1 MADRLDEERL
11 EILRNWG
18 AGLAMDGREELRAA
32 GKAIMILID
41 EIELLYVDLWHERG
55 ATLQPREA
63 GEAGEADPETAEI
76 APSQGLVRALQN
88 RLKGIRSQSSTDA
101 ER

>member
-11 EILRNWG
+11 EILRKWG

-55 ATLQPREA
+55 ATSHPRETGDQA
-63 GEAGEADPETAEI
+63 EETAEI
-76 APSQGLVRALQN
+76 APSHGLARALQN
-88 RLKGIRSQSSTDA
+88 RLKGIHTQSSPDA
-101 ER
+101 KR

>member
-32 GKAIMILID
+32 SKAIMILID

-55 ATLQPREA
+55 AMSQPRET
-63 GEAGEADPETAEI
+63 GGQSDPETAEV

-88 RLKGIRSQSSTDA
+88 RLKGIRTHASTDA